1 MNHILTINGG
11 SSSIKFAL
19 FDEGL
24 TRVLA
29 GQFSSIG
36 ADGSE
41 LEVSYPTTGTKVKRA
56 VAVTNH
62 AACIPLLIDL
72 VSKDANWQAIGAVGN
87 RIVHGG
93 ARFLQPERVTPQ
105 LLTELER
112 LAPYAPEH
120 LPAEIALLRALTAHD
135 PQLLQVACFDTAF
148 HRTMPQVTKMLPLP
162 RHFYAQGLRRYGFH
176 GLSYEYLLSQL
187 VAAHAAGGRIILAH
201 LGNGASMAAVRDGS
215 SIDTSMSFTPTAG
228 LVMSNRSGD
237 LDPGLVAYLA
247 RTLKMTA
254 AEFQHM
260 VNAEAGLLGVSET
273 SSEMHK
279 LLAREESDERAA
291 DAVAMFCLQAKK
303 FVGAYTAELGGLD
316 TLVFSGGIGENSSV
330 IRERICSGLEFM
342 GIELDA
348 ARNQA
353 NATVIS
359 QALSRVT
366 VRVIKTDEEIQ
377 IARHT
382 QALMS
387 SEK

>member
-1 MNHILTINGG
+1 MTLILTINGG
-11 SSSIKFAL
+11 SSSIKFAV

-24 TRVLA
+24 TRILA
-29 GQFSSIG
+29 GQFLSIG

-41 LEVSYPTTGTKVKRA
+41 LRVSHPKTNATEKRD
-56 VAVTNH
+56 VAVTDH

-72 VSKDANWQAIGAVGN
+72 VSKEANWQAIGAVGH

-93 ARFLQPERVTPQ
+93 ARFVEPERVTPQ
-105 LLTELER
+105 LLAELER
-112 LAPYAPEH
+112 LSPYAPEH

-135 PQLLQVACFDTAF
+135 PRLLQVACFDTAF
-148 HRTMPQVTKMLPLP
+148 HQTMPRVTKMLPLP
-162 RHFYAQGLRRYGFH
+162 RHYYDQGLRRYGFH
-176 GLSYEYLLSQL
+176 GLSYEYLLSRL
-187 VAAHAAGGRIILAH
+187 AAEHSAGGRIILAH

-215 SIDTSMSFTPTAG
+215 SVDTSMSFTPTAG

-247 RTLKMTA
+247 RTLNMTA

-260 VNAEAGLLGVSET
+260 VNAESGLLGVSET
-273 SSEMHK
+273 SSEMHI
-279 LLAREESDERAA
+279 LLAREASDERAA

-303 FVGAYTAELGGLD
+303 FVGAYAAELGGLD
-316 TLVFSGGIGENSSV
+316 TLVFSGGIGENSAV
-330 IRERICSGLEFM
+330 IRERICSGLEYM

-353 NATVIS
+353 GAQIIS
-359 QALSRVT
+359 RDAARVT
-366 VRVIKTDEEIQ
+366 VRVLKTDEEIQ

-382 QALMS
+382 RALMS
-387 SEK
+387 PGK